1 MSSSSNQ
8 APAGANAS
16 FAARFSNAPAKSKLG
31 DYRRLSEKAA
41 VRVSPITLGAM
52 NFGKGWESALG
63 VCTKEEA
70 EKIFNYYVDMGG
82 NFIDTAVN
90 YQLGDSE
97 TWLGEFMEKRKCRDS
112 LVIATKFS
120 GLVKDG
126 VNNVN
131 NEGNARKNMVLS
143 LERSLKRLQT
153 TYIDVY
159 YIHYWTY
166 LASPEEVMSTF
177 HHLVAQGKILYPAIS
192 DAPAWVVATANMMA
206 EQKGWTPF
214 VLYQGHYN
222 MGLRDVER
230 DVVPMCK
237 QFGMSVTPWGVVGQS
252 KYTGKY
258 KRGKGKVEEGY
269 RSVVMS
275 DKDYDIAEEVERIA
289 KKHKCTMAQVCI
301 AWALAQPGVNTVLL
315 GQRTLDQLK
324 ENIAA
329 LEVNLDA
336 DDLSRIAKV
345 SAFDLGFPHNFL
357 GGTKWEDVSF
367 TKMAA
372 GKMKM

>member
-1 MSSSSNQ
+1 
-8 APAGANAS
+8 
-16 FAARFSNAPAKSKLG
+16 
-31 DYRRLSEKAA
+31 
-41 VRVSPITLGAM
+41 
-52 NFGKGWESALG
+52 
-63 VCTKEEA
+63 
-70 EKIFNYYVDMGG
+70 MGG

-97 TWLGEFMEKRKCRDS
+97 TWLGEMMAARNCRDS

-131 NEGNARKNMVLS
+131 NEGNARKNMVLC

-166 LASPEEVMSTF
+166 LSSPEEVMSTF
-177 HHLVAQGKILYPAIS
+177 HSLVLQGKVLYPAIS
-192 DAPAWVVATANMMA
+192 DAPAWVVATANMLA

-222 MGLRDVER
+222 MGLRDLER
-230 DVVPMCK
+230 DVMPMCK
-237 QFGMSVTPWGVVGQS
+237 HFGMSVTPWGVVGQG

-258 KRGKGKVEEGY
+258 KRGQGKVEEGY
-269 RSVVMS
+269 RTVNMT
-275 DKDYDIAEEVERIA
+275 DKDYDIAEEVERVA
-289 KKHKCTMAQVCI
+289 KKHGCTMAQVCI
-301 AWALAQPGVNTVLL
+301 SWALAQPGINTVLL
-315 GQRTLDQLK
+315 GQRTLAQLK

-329 LEVNLDA
+329 LEVKLDS
-336 DDLSRIAKV
+336 DDLVAIKKV
-345 SAFDLGFPHNFL
+345 SEFDLGFPHNFL
-357 GGTKWEDVSF
+357 GGTSWEENRF
-367 TKMAA
+367 TQMA
-372 GKMKM
+372 GKIVK